1 MTDIKNIGW
10 LKIIVSSL
18 RDSLKIKVQKW
29 INVYTNFL
37 LTQVKVILTN
47 LQNFNKNTA
56 DGIVENPNDHPK
68 DKDLLWVN
76 CRDLAIVLASQES
89 MDVFDRERPTHRIHH
104 YSVAPNKSMRPS
116 TADRMLPSRH
126 THQIFQQSSQDTK
139 KHQSKPNNPY
149 RPLLHCS
156 AIWSDSCGE
165 HPSTVL

>member
-68 DKDLLWVN
+68 DKDLLRKVMK
-76 CRDLAIVLASQES
+76 I
-89 MDVFDRERPTHRIHH
+89 I
-104 YSVAPNKSMRPS
+104 
-116 TADRMLPSRH
+116 
-126 THQIFQQSSQDTK
+126 
-139 KHQSKPNNPY
+139 
-149 RPLLHCS
+149 
-156 AIWSDSCGE
+156 SDNE
-165 HPSTVL
+165 ELTP